1 MIARYL
7 RKCALVPIL
16 ALLAGPIAHAEYPD
30 HPLKI
35 VVPIDAGSTTDYIAR
50 TLAEQLQQRLGQS
63 IVVENRGGAGGS
75 IGTAFVAR
83 AAPDGYTLL
92 VVSSA
97 HTVNP
102 AIHSTLPY
110 NTATDFSGISM
121 LVTLPNVLV
130 TSPAKGYKSM
140 QALVDFGRA
149 HPGQLNYG
157 SGGVGSGAHMNAELF
172 RAMAK
177 FDAVHVPFK
186 GTAEVVNALISGR
199 VDFAFVPIT
208 TALPFLRSEK
218 LVPLAI
224 GATMR
229 TPLLPDVPTTVEAG
243 VPGSAHDEWIGL
255 FTRAGTPP
263 EVVRRLNREVVKVL
277 KEPAVVEKLAALGA
291 SPATDRPEEFDA
303 FVKAALVSVAKTVRL
318 AGIPTN

>member
-1 MIARYL
+1 MIARFL
-7 RKCALVPIL
+7 RDCACVPIL
-16 ALLAGPIAHAEYPD
+16 ALLAGPLAHAEYPD
-30 HPLKI
+30 RPLKI

-50 TLAEQLQQRLGQS
+50 TLAEQLLLPLGQS
-63 IVVENRGGAGGS
+63 IVVENRSGAGGS

-102 AIHSTLPY
+102 AIHSALPY

-140 QALVDFGRA
+140 QALIDFGRA
-149 HPGQLNYG
+149 HPGELNYG
-157 SGGVGSGAHMNAELF
+157 SGGIGSGAHMNAELF

-177 FDAVHVPFK
+177 VNAVHVPFK
-186 GTAEVVNALISGR
+186 GTAEVVNALIAGR

-224 GATMR
+224 GASSR
-229 TPLLPDVPTTVEAG
+229 TPLLPDLPTTVEAG

-263 EVVRRLNREVVKVL
+263 EVVRRLNREVVKAL

-303 FVKAALVSVAKTVRL
+303 FVKAALVSVAKTVKL